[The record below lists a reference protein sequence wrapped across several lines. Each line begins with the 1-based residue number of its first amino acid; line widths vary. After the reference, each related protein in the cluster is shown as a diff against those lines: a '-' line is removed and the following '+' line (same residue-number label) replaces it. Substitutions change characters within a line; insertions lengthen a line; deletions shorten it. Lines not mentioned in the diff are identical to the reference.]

1 MPVDRD
7 VVVSRIIDVV
17 EAINELKRITSKSLA
32 EMSIDEVY
40 SMRYNMI
47 VLVEALASICLHIA
61 IEHFGLRPRSYAECF
76 REVSQRLGIG
86 CCRDLEAL
94 ARLRNILVHKY
105 WAIRDDVVYNSI
117 KTDFKCVNEF
127 VEKVRG
133 LVRV

>member
-7 VVVSRIIDVV
+7 VVVSRIIDVE
-17 EAINELKRITSKSLA
+17 EAINELKRITSKSFA

-61 IEHFGLRPRSYAECF
+61 VEHFGLRPRSYTECF
-76 REVSQRLGIG
+76 REVSQRLRVE

-94 ARLRNILVHKY
+94 ARLRNLLVHRY
-105 WAIRDDVVYNSI
+105 WAVRDDMMYNSI